1 MLEANTNYSVGRG
14 TDAPFEQ
21 VGADW
26 IQGPALAA
34 ALNGQFVPGVRA
46 YPTKF
51 EPTSSN
57 FSGQMIE
64 GVRFVITDRESFDS
78 TRLGIE
84 VAVALRTLY
93 PGKIDFDKCKFL
105 IGSHETVNALIEG
118 KEAINIWTPAQ
129 TEAIKFADRR
139 KQYLLY

>member
-1 MLEANTNYSVGRG
+1 MHRSNK
-14 TDAPFEQ
+14 
-21 VGADW
+21 W
-26 IQGPALAA
+26 
-34 ALNGQFVPGVRA
+34 VPIGFRDPLLPLHSTRIDSWRA
-46 YPTKF
+46 RVSRKF
-51 EPTSSN
+51 QPTSSN

-84 VAVALRTLY
+84 LAVALRNLY

-105 IGSHETVNALIEG
+105 IGSHDTVNALAQG
-118 KEAINIWTPAQ
+118 KEAIDIYTAAQ
-129 TEAIKFADRR
+129 TEAAKFADRR